1 MDGPLFRAVAPTP
14 FVTIQDAGRRGW
26 RRFGLSGAGA
36 MDRMSLA
43 IANALVG
50 NRATEA
56 ALEFAYAG
64 GEWTVEA
71 SSCRIAIA
79 GGAFAATVDGV
90 TLPPFAS
97 AVLGRGQQLRIGSA
111 AQRVWG
117 YLAVAGGFD
126 IPLAFG
132 SRATHVRTGIGG
144 LDGRAIQAGDAVRL
158 RADRAPNEAERRI
171 IAPPDDEGP
180 FRLILGPQQ
189 EGFFDEHSLSRFL
202 NGEYRVSWQQD
213 RMAYRLDGPE
223 LRHLGGYNIISEGVV
238 PGCIQVPGTGLPII
252 LMRDAG
258 TVGGYPKVGTIIEAD
273 LGRLAQKRP
282 GSVVHFTTISLP
294 DAHAARRRFLAGLQL
309 IAEATAGPLSD
320 SPM

>member
-1 MDGPLFRAVAPTP
+1 MDGPLLRAVAPTP
-14 FVTIQDAGRRGW
+14 FVTIQDVGRRGW

-36 MDRMSLA
+36 MDHMSLA
-43 IANALVG
+43 LANALVG
-50 NRATEA
+50 NRASEA

-71 SSCRIAIA
+71 SNCRIAIA
-79 GGAFAATVDGV
+79 GGAFAVTVDGV

-97 AVLGRGQQLRIGSA
+97 AVLERGQRLRIGSD

-126 IPLAFG
+126 IPIAFG

-144 LDGRAIQAGDAVRL
+144 LDGRTIHAGDALPL
-158 RADRAPNEAERRI
+158 RTDRAPSEAERRI
-171 IAPPDDEGP
+171 AAPPDDEGP
-180 FRLILGPQQ
+180 IRLVLGPQQ
-189 EGFFDEHSLSRFL
+189 EGFFDEHSVAVLL

-213 RMAYRLDGPE
+213 RMAYRLDGPA
-223 LRHLGGYNIISEGVV
+223 LRHLSGYNILSEGVV
-238 PGCIQVPGTGLPII
+238 PGCIQILGTGLPIV
-252 LMRDAG
+252 LMRDTG

-282 GSVVHFTTISLP
+282 GSEVHFAAISLV
-294 DAHAARRRFLAGLQL
+294 DAHAVRRRFLARLQL
-309 IAEATAGPLSD
+309 TAEATAGVPSG